1 MNFNENKM
9 EEPDDGGTTE
19 GDEPGDG
26 DVVAI

>member
-1 MNFNENKM
+1 MNFNESKV
-9 EEPDDGGTTE
+9 EEPDDGGTAE